1 MHNLFSL
8 LHGAHQSS
16 VQCSLS
22 VIMVNYTCTQAK
34 IRNPIF
40 SCYNFLSLSKTRKL
54 ISMYQVSTSAC
65 KGNNQD
71 VLCNRSTHALH
82 LKTTMATLLKGILKG
97 ASHVTTKVRE
107 NEKSSCGTM
116 FNQLML
122 ISTSRR
128 TQAEKEEI
136 HQESGAALGQVTPR
150 CGGASSHGG
159 FQDSA
164 RQSQDWLLI

>member
-1 MHNLFSL
+1 
-8 LHGAHQSS
+8 
-16 VQCSLS
+16 
-22 VIMVNYTCTQAK
+22 
-34 IRNPIF
+34 
-40 SCYNFLSLSKTRKL
+40 
-54 ISMYQVSTSAC
+54 
-65 KGNNQD
+65 
-71 VLCNRSTHALH
+71 
-82 LKTTMATLLKGILKG
+82 MATLLKGILKG
-97 ASHVTTKVRE
+97 VRHITTKVRE
-107 NEKSSCGTM
+107 KEKSACGTM

-150 CGGASSHGG
+150 HGGASSRGG